1 MQSIQLKNLH
11 QTQISFELNIIH
23 TPLKFLLDG
32 AYFSCFQLSA
42 LHFPF
47 DEIKW
52 ARTKLIMLLSIYLCG
67 RGQYQEIIIK
77 FSSIE
82 EVQIS
87 FVTYYQQVFPNP
99 RKVLYFLY
107 LKKFSFSLTKT

>member
-1 MQSIQLKNLH
+1 M
-11 QTQISFELNIIH
+11 ELILAAFNYQPC
-23 TPLKFLLDG
+23 T
-32 AYFSCFQLSA
+32 
-42 LHFPF
+42 FP
-47 DEIKW
+47 INVINW

-77 FSSIE
+77 LSSIE

-87 FVTYYQQVFPNP
+87 FVIYYQQVSPNP

-107 LKKFSFSLTKT
+107 LMKFSLTKTKKVCSVKPALIVNRNTKINIHGKYNQLNL